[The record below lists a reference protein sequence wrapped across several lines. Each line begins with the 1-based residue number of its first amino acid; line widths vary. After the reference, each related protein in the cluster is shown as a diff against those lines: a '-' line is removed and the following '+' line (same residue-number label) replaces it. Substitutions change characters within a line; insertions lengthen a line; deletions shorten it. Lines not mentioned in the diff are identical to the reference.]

1 MAEKGSKSV
10 EIISLSNK
18 REITAVICGNL
29 LGKFLPVQLIYKRKT
44 SRCHP
49 SFVFPAGWNIAHAPN
64 HWSTEKTMNQY
75 INNVFLPF
83 IEQTWLLH
91 GEDKSAVI
99 IMDNFNGQITDA
111 VTQLLE
117 SHRVHIE
124 SILV

>member
-1 MAEKGSKSV
+1 MV
-10 EIISLSNK
+10 L
-18 REITAVICGNL
+18 
-29 LGKFLPVQLIYKRKT
+29 
-44 SRCHP
+44 
-49 SFVFPAGWNIAHAPN
+49 
-64 HWSTEKTMNQY
+64 Y